1 MNLYTE
7 IILDHYKNPHNKGR
21 LTKPHATA
29 IEHNRTCGD
38 KIRIDLK
45 FNKSNC
51 VSEIAFEGVGCA
63 ISQAAASMLTDKLL
77 ALSKTQIA
85 KFPPQKMLKLLA
97 IPIGPGR
104 LKCALLALYA
114 TKKAILP

>member
-21 LTKPHATA
+21 LKKPHATA

-45 FNKSNC
+45 FDKTNLVTE
-51 VSEIAFEGVGCA
+51 VSFEGVGCA

-77 ALSKTQIA
+77 GLPKDQIA
-85 KFPPQKMLKLLA
+85 KFSHEKMLKLLA

>member
-1 MNLYTE
+1 MDLYTE

-21 LTKPHATA
+21 LKKPDATA

-45 FNKSNC
+45 FDKANR
-51 VSEIAFEGVGCA
+51 VSEVSFEGIGCA
-63 ISQAAASMLTDKLL
+63 ISQAAASMLTDELL
-77 ALSKTQIA
+77 GLSKTKIS
-85 KFPPQKMLKLLA
+85 KFSPEKMLKLLA

-104 LKCALLALYA
+104 LKCALLALHTA
-114 TKKAILP
+114 KKAIL